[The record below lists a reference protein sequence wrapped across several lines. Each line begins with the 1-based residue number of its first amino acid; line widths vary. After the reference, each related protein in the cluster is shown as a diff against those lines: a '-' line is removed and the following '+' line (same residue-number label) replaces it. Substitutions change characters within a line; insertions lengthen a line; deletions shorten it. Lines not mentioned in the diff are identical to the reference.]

1 MRLIAAIVA
10 IAMALM
16 ARAAPSAPP
25 GSACSHAPEDLQK
38 QLLLADSAA
47 DFFGLLPDNDDFIST
62 SANLKSTLG
71 RA

>member
-38 QLLLADSAA
+38 QLLLAD
-47 DFFGLLPDNDDFIST
+47 
-62 SANLKSTLG
+62 
-71 RA
+71 R